1 MLDEINRA
9 ILARI
14 YPRNKQVSRPS
25 NLDTPQ
31 RSDRSRTDP
40 LQIPLTEFDECTTQ
54 LDHYTWNKG
63 AFLKSDWWLTLTVAT
78 VVEARCPVAS
88 NASRSNAFAAE
99 FERSILLVY
108 HSVLFFI
115 TRLIKL

>member
-78 VVEARCPVAS
+78 VVEARCEQREQKQRFRRRIRTFHPPCLS
-88 NASRSNAFAAE
+88 LRS
-99 FERSILLVY
+99 
-108 HSVLFFI
+108 FFI

>member
-54 LDHYTWNKG
+54 LDHYTWRQRG
-63 AFLKSDWWLTLTVAT
+63 IRELS
-78 VVEARCPVAS
+78 
-88 NASRSNAFAAE
+88 
-99 FERSILLVY
+99 
-108 HSVLFFI
+108 
-115 TRLIKL
+115 